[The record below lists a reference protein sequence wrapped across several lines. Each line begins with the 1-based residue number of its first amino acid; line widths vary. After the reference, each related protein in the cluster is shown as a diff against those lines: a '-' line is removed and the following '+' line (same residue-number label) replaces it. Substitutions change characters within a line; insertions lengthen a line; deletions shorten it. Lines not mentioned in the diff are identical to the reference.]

1 MPREVLDV
9 EEGELELRKFWKI
22 PLTHFPLKK
31 GLNQNRSPPNP
42 WVSWSLAP
50 SLFTKVMFFFRKAA
64 DYSFHSSLSC
74 PSPHLRH
81 AL

>member
-31 GLNQNRSPPNP
+31 GLNRNR
-42 WVSWSLAP
+42 
-50 SLFTKVMFFFRKAA
+50 
-64 DYSFHSSLSC
+64 
-74 PSPHLRH
+74 
-81 AL
+81 